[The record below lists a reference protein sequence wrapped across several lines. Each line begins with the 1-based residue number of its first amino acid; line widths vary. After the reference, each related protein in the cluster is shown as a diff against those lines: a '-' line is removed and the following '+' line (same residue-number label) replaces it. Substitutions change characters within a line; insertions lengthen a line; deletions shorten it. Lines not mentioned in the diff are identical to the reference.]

1 MKPYEYSIYIA
12 TTPESL
18 WDALTS
24 GESTRKYFFGMKVDS
39 DWEEGSKV
47 AFMRKNG
54 EVDVEG
60 EVVLAKPYEELT
72 FTWDHP
78 DVEREEPS
86 VVTYKM
92 KKLAEVVKLTVVH
105 DNVVADDYCDE
116 EDTFRGLN
124 NGWPAILS
132 NLKSYLETGNVLSP
146 MNS

>member
-24 GESTRKYFFGMKVDS
+24 GELTRNYFFGMKVES

-47 AFMRKNG
+47 AFIRKNG

-72 FTWDHP
+72 FT
-78 DVEREEPS
+78 
-86 VVTYKM
+86 
-92 KKLAEVVKLTVVH
+92 
-105 DNVVADDYCDE
+105 
-116 EDTFRGLN
+116 
-124 NGWPAILS
+124 
-132 NLKSYLETGNVLSP
+132 
-146 MNS
+146 